1 MHDIM
6 LSSKAVANIF
16 PFHILLDADLII
28 RSVGKDLPQIMG
40 TTRDDMMGTYVDST
54 FSWTTTTA
62 KSHHQWTLP
71 RLVRLGESDDNNY
84 IALEPL
90 LPSTAVTRRLVLTGS
105 VVVLSHKQQQSEC
118 LLILTPN
125 PESLHQT
132 NLPAPRFGCVTAS
145 SERKNHHRHHS
156 DEYVS
161 NQADTIMTA
170 STTSGCPTMSSSSTD
185 TRSTPPRI
193 VQQLRIELQ
202 RERRLVESLLPKHAA
217 DSLRRGGHDHVDPLF
232 HEHVSMFFSD
242 IAGFTHMV
250 RALASSFVCLC
261 VCAFVR

>member
-1 MHDIM
+1 M

-54 FSWTTTTA
+54 FSWTTTA

-90 LPSTAVTRRLVLTGS
+90 LPSTAVTCRLVLTGS
-105 VVVLSHKQQQSEC
+105 VVVLTHKQQQSEC

-132 NLPAPRFGCVTAS
+132 NLPAPRFGCTREVKALD
-145 SERKNHHRHHS
+145 EKEDRHHS
-156 DEYVS
+156 GEYDT
-161 NQADTIMTA
+161 NQADTIMPVTTA
-170 STTSGCPTMSSSSTD
+170 SGRPTMSSSSTD